1 VPVFVPAL
9 AEAGIDQTILDPRS
23 TWADPSEYDATARRL
38 VQLFID
44 NFAQFEAYVDEGVRR
59 AAPALAAA

>member
-1 VPVFVPAL
+1 
-9 AEAGIDQTILDPRS
+9 
-23 TWADPSEYDATARRL
+23 
-38 VQLFID
+38 VQLFIE